1 MVDYSVSMPS
11 SSAAP
16 LPTWW
21 LRLWIAIGVIV
32 LALIIMIP
40 AVIFTTF
47 TGERHR
53 FDACEKHLR
62 TDCKP
67 SMIWLFSGWVKPAS
81 DLLGSTS
88 TSTTATTIVPA
99 VVPPVAKTLPFE
111 AAREERTS
119 ATAPRITS
127 IKSDGALM
135 ERGVYQIIRPTSTS
149 WTVKADG
156 AQTVEFYLK
165 TSGAVNAVSKRILNL
180 KKQKD
185 GSFQGTWKATGVLG
199 ELEVRATGTKNG
211 KHSLF
216 FAVAP
221 SS

>member
-1 MVDYSVSMPS
+1 MPS

-81 DLLGSTS
+81 DLLGEATTSTVATNGNTATVPEVIPASTS
-88 TSTTATTIVPA
+88 
-99 VVPPVAKTLPFE
+99 TLPFE
-111 AAREERTS
+111 AVREERTS
-119 ATAPRITS
+119 STAPRITS
-127 IKSDGALM
+127 IKADGALM
-135 ERGVYQIIRPTSTS
+135 VQGVYQLIRPTSTV

-165 TSGAVNAVSKRILNL
+165 TSGAVNAVSKRILTL

-199 ELEVRATGTKNG
+199 ELEVRATGAKNA